1 MRSPISRRSALQLL
15 PAAAAFWQSSKMNG
29 APTARDQHVLLGTT
43 GKVSKGIYSASWNA
57 STGELGAITLA
68 AAVPAPSFLA
78 VYRAGASTFV
88 YAVSESG
95 GAEAKVTAFRYDAA
109 QQTQPPL
116 AKINEQSSG
125 GDGPTHVSV
134 SPRGGVLA
142 LANYDGGSVT
152 SYALRPDGSLSAPA
166 SHFQYSGHGP
176 DASRQQQPHAHSA
189 AFSPDGNFLLVNDL
203 GLDRI
208 NVYKVNQATG
218 ELLPNDP
225 PFWAARPGSGP
236 RHIVFHPNGHWLYS
250 VNELD
255 STVDILRWDAD
266 RGSLQA
272 KGSVSTLLPDF
283 APKTAFAGEIV
294 ISRDG
299 RNLYVGNR
307 IAADTIAM
315 FDLADSGG
323 SLRLAQLTSNGG
335 KLTRHIALD
344 PTGHWMLLSNQGSGT
359 LVVLERDL
367 KTGKLS
373 EPRHTYPLDTIMF
386 ATVI

>member
-1 MRSPISRRSALQLL
+1 
-15 PAAAAFWQSSKMNG
+15 MNG

-78 VYRAGASTFV
+78 VHRAGAQTFV
-88 YAVSESG
+88 YAVSESH

-109 QQTQPPL
+109 RPTPL
-116 AKINEQSSG
+116 EKINEQSSG
-125 GDGPTHVSV
+125 GDGPTHLSV
-134 SPRGGVLA
+134 SPKGGVLA

-152 SYALRPDGSLSAPA
+152 SYALRPDGSLSAAA

-176 DASRQQQPHAHSA
+176 DASRQQEPHAHSA

-208 NVYKVNQATG
+208 NVYKVSQATG
-218 ELLPNDP
+218 TLVPNDP

-255 STVDILRWDAD
+255 STVDILSWDAG

-272 KGSVSTLLPDF
+272 KGSVSTLPPDF

-294 ISRDG
+294 ISSDG
-299 RNLYVGNR
+299 KNLYVGNR

-315 FDLADSGG
+315 FDLADNGG

-335 KLTRHIALD
+335 KLTRHMALD
-344 PTGHWMLLSNQGSGT
+344 PTGRWMLLSNQGSGT
-359 LVVLERDL
+359 LVVLERDVN
-367 KTGKLS
+367 TGRLS
-373 EPRHTYPLDTIMF
+373 EPRHTYPLDTVMF
-386 ATVI
+386 AMIV

>member
-1 MRSPISRRSALQLL
+1 MI
-15 PAAAAFWQSSKMNG
+15 G
-29 APTARDQHVLLGTT
+29 APTTRDQHVLLGTI
-43 GKVSKGIYSASWNA
+43 GKVSKGIYTASWNA

-78 VYRAGASTFV
+78 VHRAGARTFV
-88 YAVSESG
+88 YAVSESH

-109 QQTQPPL
+109 RAAPAAQQTPL
-116 AKINEQSSG
+116 EKINEQSSG

-134 SPRGGVLA
+134 SPQGGVLA

-208 NVYKVNQATG
+208 NVYKVSQATG

-236 RHIVFHPNGHWLYS
+236 RHIVFHPDGHWLYS

-255 STVDILRWDAD
+255 STVDILRWDAG
-266 RGSLQA
+266 RGGLQA
-272 KGSVSTLLPDF
+272 KGSVSTLPPDF
-283 APKTAFAGEIV
+283 APKTAFAGEIM

-299 RNLYVGNR
+299 KNLYVGNR

-315 FDLADSGG
+315 FDLADDGG
-323 SLRLAQLTSNGG
+323 SLHLAQLTPNGG
-335 KLTRHIALD
+335 KLTRHMALD
-344 PTGHWMLLSNQGSGT
+344 PTGRWMLLSNQGSGAV
-359 LVVLERDL
+359 VVLERDL
-367 KTGKLS
+367 NTGRLS
-373 EPRHTYPLDTIMF
+373 EPRHTYPLDTVMF